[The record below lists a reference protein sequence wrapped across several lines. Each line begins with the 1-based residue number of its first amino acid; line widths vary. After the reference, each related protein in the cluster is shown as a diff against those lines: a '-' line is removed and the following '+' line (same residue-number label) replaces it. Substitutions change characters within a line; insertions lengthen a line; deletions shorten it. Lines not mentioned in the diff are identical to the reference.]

1 MKQSGQSGHTS
12 KVDKNA
18 VVVVHTNSHCK
29 EEVVHHVQPKISIIV
44 SMFLSLP
51 HCALNICNWELVN
64 YGAEYRLEV
73 PANFH
78 FYGPE
83 KATKFAKK

>member
-1 MKQSGQSGHTS
+1 MKQSGHTS

-44 SMFLSLP
+44 SMFLSPL
-51 HCALNICNWELVN
+51 HFEHLCNWELVN
-64 YGAEYRLEV
+64 YGAEYGLEV

>member
-1 MKQSGQSGHTS
+1 
-12 KVDKNA
+12 
-18 VVVVHTNSHCK
+18 
-29 EEVVHHVQPKISIIV
+29 
-44 SMFLSLP
+44 MFLSPLRFE
-51 HCALNICNWELVN
+51 HLCNWELVN
-64 YGAEYRLEV
+64 YGAEYGLEV